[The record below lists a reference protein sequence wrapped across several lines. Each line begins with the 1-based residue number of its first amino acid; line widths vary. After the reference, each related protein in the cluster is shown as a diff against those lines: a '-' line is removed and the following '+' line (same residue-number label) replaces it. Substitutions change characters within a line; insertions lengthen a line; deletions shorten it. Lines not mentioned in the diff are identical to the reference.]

1 MEFGGISKGG
11 GLCIGNQGGG
21 LSRGRGSPRCSEPVV
36 VLFCLSAGVSL
47 FSIFLACDLLILLV
61 IDCLGIG
68 FVLFV
73 DTIILDVL
81 VLV

>member
-1 MEFGGISKGG
+1 M
-11 GLCIGNQGGG
+11 CIGNREGAW
-21 LSRGRGSPRCSEPVV
+21 SCGRGSPCCSKPVV

-47 FSIFLACDLLILLV
+47 FSIFLACDSLILLV

-73 DTIILDVL
+73 DTILDVL